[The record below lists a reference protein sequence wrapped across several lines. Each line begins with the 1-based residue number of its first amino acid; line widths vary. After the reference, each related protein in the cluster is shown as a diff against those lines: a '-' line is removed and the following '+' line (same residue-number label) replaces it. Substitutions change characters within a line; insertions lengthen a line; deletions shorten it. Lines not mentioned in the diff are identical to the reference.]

1 MIKRLLTSITHYGG
15 VTRRYYTDG
24 TVEEENVVTIPERIA
39 YLENQHKRIHA
50 EVEKLQK
57 TNPYDAS
64 IKDRK
69 TEKLMIK
76 DEIERLAAQYESD
89 SGVEYFR

>member
-1 MIKRLLTSITHYGG
+1 MKRRLLTSITHYGG

-76 DEIERLAAQYESD
+76 DEIERLTAQYESD

>member
-1 MIKRLLTSITHYGG
+1 MKKRHLTSITHYGG

-76 DEIERLAAQYESD
+76 DEIERLTAQYESD